1 MMIKGKCL
9 LLLNYIF
16 LMAHKQ
22 DGYDSKRLKSS
33 YLTTIVSITL
43 VLFSIGIVGLMLLH
57 AKKLSDYV
65 KENIGFSVIMNKN
78 VNEAD
83 VIRLQKKLDALPYV
97 KSTEFISEEKAAEI
111 FQKELGEE
119 FVTFIGYNPLHT
131 TIEVHLKAEYANQEQ
146 FDAIEKDLLNNENVK
161 EVSYQKSLV
170 ELVNDNVKKVS
181 LVFLG
186 FSILLILIA
195 VALINNT
202 IRLSVYSR
210 RFLIKSMQLVG
221 ATESFIR
228 RPLIK
233 NSVLHGLIAAIIANG
248 MLVGV
253 IYLARNEIPEIV
265 SLQSADLFALL
276 FLFVILTGVLLTW
289 MSSFFAVR
297 RFLKAR
303 LDTLYY
309 EY

>member
-1 MMIKGKCL
+1 
-9 LLLNYIF
+9 
-16 LMAHKQ
+16 MAHKQ
-22 DGYDSKRLKSS
+22 EEYDSSRLRSS
-33 YLTTIVSITL
+33 YITTIVSITL
-43 VLFSIGIVGLMLLH
+43 VLFSIGVVGLMLLH

-78 VNEAD
+78 VKEAD
-83 VIRLQKKLDALPYV
+83 VLYLQKKLDALPYV
-97 KSTEFISEEKAAEI
+97 KSTEFISEDKAAEI
-111 FQKELGEE
+111 FQKELGED

-131 TIEVHLKAEYANQEQ
+131 TIEVHLKAEYAKAEQ
-146 FDAIEKDLLNNENVK
+146 FDAIEKDLMNNENVK
-161 EVSYQKSLV
+161 EVSYQRSLV
-170 ELVNDNVKKVS
+170 ELVNDNVRKIS
-181 LVFLG
+181 LVILA
-186 FSILLILIA
+186 FSLLLILIA

-221 ATESFIR
+221 ATEGFIR
-228 RPLIK
+228 RPF
-233 NSVLHGLIAAIIANG
+233 VRTEVFHGLLAAIIANG

-253 IYLARNEIPEIV
+253 IYLARKEIPEIV

-289 MSSFFAVR
+289 LSSYFAVR

-303 LDTLYY
+303 MDTLYY
-309 EY
+309 QY

>member
-1 MMIKGKCL
+1 
-9 LLLNYIF
+9 
-16 LMAHKQ
+16 MAHKQ
-22 DGYDSKRLKSS
+22 ERYDSNRLKSS

-43 VLFSIGIVGLMLLH
+43 VLFSIGVVGLMFLH

-83 VIRLQKKLDALPYV
+83 IIRLQKKLDALPYV

-146 FDAIEKDLLNNENVK
+146 FDVIENDLRNNENVK

-170 ELVNDNVKKVS
+170 ELVNDNVRKIS
-181 LVFLG
+181 LVILS
-186 FSILLILIA
+186 FSLLLILIA

-221 ATESFIR
+221 ATEGFIR
-228 RPLIK
+228 RPFVK
-233 NSVLHGLIAAIIANG
+233 TEVLHGLIAAIIANG

-253 IYLARNEIPEIV
+253 IYLARREIPEIV

-276 FLFVILTGVLLTW
+276 FLFVIVTGVLLTW
-289 MSSFFAVR
+289 MSAFFAVR

-303 LDTLYY
+303 MDTLYFQY
-309 EY
+309 

>member
-1 MMIKGKCL
+1 
-9 LLLNYIF
+9 
-16 LMAHKQ
+16 MAHKQ
-22 DGYDSKRLKSS
+22 ERYDSNRLKSS

-43 VLFSIGIVGLMLLH
+43 VLFSIGVVGLMFLH

-83 VIRLQKKLDALPYV
+83 IIRLQKKLDALPYV

-146 FDAIEKDLLNNENVK
+146 FDIIENDLRNNENVK

-170 ELVNDNVKKVS
+170 ELVNDNVRKIS
-181 LVFLG
+181 LVILG
-186 FSILLILIA
+186 FSLLLILIA

-221 ATESFIR
+221 ATEGFIR
-228 RPLIK
+228 RPFVK
-233 NSVLHGLIAAIIANG
+233 TEVLHGLIAAIIANG

-253 IYLARNEIPEIV
+253 IYLARREIPEIV

-276 FLFVILTGVLLTW
+276 FLFVIVTGVLLTW
-289 MSSFFAVR
+289 MSAFFAVR

-303 LDTLYY
+303 MDTLYFQY
-309 EY
+309 